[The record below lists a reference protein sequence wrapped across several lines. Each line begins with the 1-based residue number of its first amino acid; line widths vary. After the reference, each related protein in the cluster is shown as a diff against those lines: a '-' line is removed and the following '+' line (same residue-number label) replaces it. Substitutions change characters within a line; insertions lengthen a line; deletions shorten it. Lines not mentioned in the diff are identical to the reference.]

1 MIAGRVPRKINHE
14 EAKNTKVFLSFLRVL
29 RFLVVDFHSLTPQSL
44 IAPCATRQNI
54 DYEET
59 KRANAQ
65 NPEILSAESLAQRF
79 KAEQAGESGASTISF
94 WL

>member
-1 MIAGRVPRKINHE
+1 MIAGRVPRKIY
-14 EAKNTKVFLSFLRVL
+14 
-29 RFLVVDFHSLTPQSL
+29 
-44 IAPCATRQNI
+44 
-54 DYEET
+54 YEET

-65 NPEILSAESLAQRF
+65 NPEILSAESLSQRL